1 MKIRL
6 KLDREFHLI
15 DPGFK
20 SKRKRYLLQSLFASI
35 ALFFILLFEGSITDG
50 AIIAGIAGTA
60 ALIFFAPHSYASE
73 TRRVMGGHSIAIIIS
88 FIASFIFRL
97 IFSGEEIPLIYL
109 YFYSSI
115 SLGLLII
122 FMGILNCEHAPAAG
136 CLLGLTLGGVTF
148 GNASFVFL
156 AALTL
161 SILRIIMSRW
171 ITNLV

>member
-6 KLDREFHLI
+6 KFDKEFHLI

-20 SKRKRYLLQSLFASI
+20 SKRKRYLFQSFFASV

-60 ALIFFAPHSYASE
+60 ALIFFAPNSYASE
-73 TRRVMGGHSIAIIIS
+73 TRRVMGGHSIAIVIS
-88 FIASFIFRL
+88 ALSSFIFEL
-97 IFSGEEIPLIYL
+97 IFPGNEAPLVFLYL
-109 YFYSSI
+109 YSSI

-148 GNASFVFL
+148 GNVSFVFL

-161 SILRIIMSRW
+161 SIIRIIMSRW

>member
-1 MKIRL
+1 
-6 KLDREFHLI
+6 
-15 DPGFK
+15 
-20 SKRKRYLLQSLFASI
+20 
-35 ALFFILLFEGSITDG
+35 
-50 AIIAGIAGTA
+50 
-60 ALIFFAPHSYASE
+60 
-73 TRRVMGGHSIAIIIS
+73 MGGHSIAIIIS
-88 FIASFIFRL
+88 FIASFIFGL
-97 IFSGEEIPLIYL
+97 FFSGEEIPLIYL
-109 YFYSSI
+109 YLYSSI
-115 SLGLLII
+115 SLGFLII

>member
-20 SKRKRYLLQSLFASI
+20 SKRKRYLLQSFFASI

-88 FIASFIFRL
+88 FIASFIYGL
-97 IFSGEEIPLIYL
+97 IFPGEEIPLIYL
-109 YFYSSI
+109 YLYSSI
-115 SLGLLII
+115 SLGFLII